1 MLLYEFFAIVLSI
14 YQNLKLPLKN
24 CFPNFSDLSKN
35 IPKQPLTGS
44 GNYIFHMKSE
54 HLFIL
59 DKHFGSKG
67 VWFLDK
73 FQSTCAIIAC
83 ITIKVVSSNLV
94 QWLHYKK
101 KKLHERQNQLLG

>member
-1 MLLYEFFAIVLSI
+1 
-14 YQNLKLPLKN
+14 
-24 CFPNFSDLSKN
+24 
-35 IPKQPLTGS
+35 
-44 GNYIFHMKSE
+44 MKSE

-94 QWLHYKK
+94 HGEVYSIQHYVSDLQQVDGLHRFPPPI
-101 KKLHERQNQLLG
+101 KLTATI